1 MNNLNQFVGLL
12 DIFIAALLGGVV
24 GFEREWKHKPAGLRT
39 NMIISSASA
48 FFILLGRY
56 VIVDFQML
64 ISDEASGVDPVRM
77 LNAVILGIS
86 VLGAGTILKS
96 VNGQDVKYLTTSA
109 TILMASAIGM
119 SVALKQ
125 YILAIGATVIILI
138 INRVMDYLSMLI
150 SRRSNFHEKAR
161 QSHSD
166 DDNL

>member
-1 MNNLNQFVGLL
+1 MNNLSQFVGLL
-12 DIFIAALLGGVV
+12 DIFIAAILGGLV

-39 NMIISSASA
+39 NMIISSTSA
-48 FFILLGRY
+48 FFIILGRY
-56 VIVDFQML
+56 VIMDFETL

-86 VLGAGTILKS
+86 VLGAGTIIKS

-125 YILAIGATVIILI
+125 YILALGATALILI
-138 INRVMDYLSMLI
+138 INRVLDYLSMLI
-150 SRRSNFHEKAR
+150 SRRSTFHEDSRKV
-161 QSHSD
+161 
-166 DDNL
+166 NNKE